1 MIIKTDKTNILL
13 DNESILRL
21 TGIKTDKYVLV
32 DTQLS
37 TFMIEDLNEYIVST
51 KWEEEEFDG
60 RKLRKIKKEIIYEF
74 GERKLKEYKD
84 GDGIF
89 NQLKKKF
96 INVSE
101 ISDILKNSINN
112 DMNTVVWGF
121 GGYGKSEMITELFS
135 CPELKDRVFIK
146 SFSEATTEDD
156 LFGGINLKKMQ
167 DTGVIEYIPENS
179 FAN

>member
-1 MIIKTDKTNILL
+1 MI
-13 DNESILRL
+13 
-21 TGIKTDKYVLV
+21 IKTDKYVLV

-112 DMNTVVWGF
+112 DMNTVVWDSVDMVNQ
-121 GGYGKSEMITELFS
+121 K
-135 CPELKDRVFIK
+135 
-146 SFSEATTEDD
+146 
-156 LFGGINLKKMQ
+156 
-167 DTGVIEYIPENS
+167 
-179 FAN
+179 

>member
-84 GDGIF
+84 RME
-89 NQLKKKF
+89 
-96 INVSE
+96 VSTNSKRNLSMCQKSL
-101 ISDILKNSINN
+101 IS
-112 DMNTVVWGF
+112 
-121 GGYGKSEMITELFS
+121 
-135 CPELKDRVFIK
+135 
-146 SFSEATTEDD
+146 
-156 LFGGINLKKMQ
+156 
-167 DTGVIEYIPENS
+167 
-179 FAN
+179 

>member
-84 GDGIF
+84 RMEVSTNSKRNLSMCQKSLIF
-89 NQLKKKF
+89 
-96 INVSE
+96 
-101 ISDILKNSINN
+101 
-112 DMNTVVWGF
+112 
-121 GGYGKSEMITELFS
+121 
-135 CPELKDRVFIK
+135 
-146 SFSEATTEDD
+146 
-156 LFGGINLKKMQ
+156 
-167 DTGVIEYIPENS
+167 
-179 FAN
+179 